1 MYLNQAEFLLLA
13 RTGRGPYSTR
23 AGPQPFGL
31 PEPPLMPRRWERP
44 VRKRRRGGLILRR
57 GGLLLR
63 RSAGTGLRHG
73 RGPRADRSPRI
84 SRTLDYADHEYF
96 EMEFAV
102 GFPAE
107 EETLR

>member
-1 MYLNQAEFLLLA
+1 MNLNRDEFLLLS

-31 PEPPLMPRRWERP
+31 PEFDPDASASSRRFG
-44 VRKRRRGGLILRR
+44 KRGR
-57 GGLLLR
+57 
-63 RSAGTGLRHG
+63 TGLRLLRGAGSRLRHVL
-73 RGPRADRSPRI
+73 GPRSGRSPRV
-84 SRTLDYADHEYF
+84 SRALEYGDEEYF

-107 EETLR
+107 EETVL